1 MKLITLSQQLEPT
14 IRINNVNCLVYHKM
28 LLTMV
33 DGKVWQALSN
43 TMSAATYYIC
53 GANPSQMNN
62 LNQVRQKNE
71 IVANFQFD
79 LSTLY
84 TWIRF
89 MECLLYIAYRLKFK
103 KWIARTPEEKDQM
116 KNTKQR
122 IQKGFKEH
130 MGL

>member
-1 MKLITLSQQLEPT
+1 MLIAQCIIKCCSQWQMT
-14 IRINNVNCLVYHKM
+14 VF
-28 LLTMV
+28 
-33 DGKVWQALSN
+33 QALSN

-130 MGL
+130 MGLQTY